1 MYGELLALLS
11 AFCWAAGGAV
21 YKKGLDYTDVW
32 TGNFL
37 RTSFTAAGFI
47 FVMLLE
53 RQLDDVIFSITPNLA
68 FWLIVSAIFAFFI
81 GDLFYLEAIKL
92 AGVAKA
98 VPVSSTYPIFVA
110 FVAFAV
116 YGRNIGLLLLLGSIL
131 VVVAIYLISENDD
144 GKGKRGIGHAVAAAI
159 SWSISI
165 SIVDYLVNYL
175 PAEAVAGFR
184 FLVVSAIM
192 AAFIPAK
199 GFKLS
204 RSAVKWLGV
213 GSMVVLVVGN
223 YSFVEAI
230 RLVGSEKVAPI
241 SAIYPVIAAVF
252 ARLALREVL
261 TVRIAAGVLL
271 SFMGVLFVVV
281 A

>member
-21 YKKGLDYTDVW
+21 YKKGLEYTDVW
-32 TGNFL
+32 TGNL
-37 RTSFTAAGFI
+37 IRVSATAFGFI
-47 FVMLLE
+47 VVMALK
-53 RQLDDVIFSITPNLA
+53 RLDDMIFSITPNLA
-68 FWLIVSAIFAFFI
+68 LWLIISAIFAFFI
-81 GDLFYLEAIKL
+81 GDLFYLEAIKR
-92 AGVAKA
+92 AGVARA
-98 VPVSSTYPIFVA
+98 VPVSSTYPL
-110 FVAFAV
+110 FVAFAAFAI
-116 YGRNIGLLLLLGSIL
+116 YGRNVGFLLLIGSIL
-131 VVVAIYLISENDD
+131 VIVAIYLISENNI
-144 GKGKRGIGHAVAAAI
+144 KGVGGIGHAIVAAI

-165 SIVDYLVNYL
+165 TIVDYLVNYL

-192 AAFIPAK
+192 AAFIPVK

-204 RSAVKWLGV
+204 RNAVKWLGT
-213 GSMVVLVVGN
+213 GSMIVLVVGN

-230 RLVGSEKVAPI
+230 RLIGSEKVAPI

-261 TVRIAAGVLL
+261 TVKVAAGMLL
-271 SFMGVLFVVV
+271 SFLGVLFVVLS
-281 A
+281 